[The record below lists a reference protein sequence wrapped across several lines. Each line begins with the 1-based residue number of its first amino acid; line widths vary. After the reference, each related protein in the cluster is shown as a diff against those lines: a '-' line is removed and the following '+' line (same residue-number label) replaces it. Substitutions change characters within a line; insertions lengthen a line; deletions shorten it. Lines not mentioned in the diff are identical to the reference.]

1 LKSSDK
7 SSSSS
12 PISKLFSRPRYL
24 IIAGLLLL
32 IILLM
37 LGRVFFLSFIN
48 QQFLI
53 NHAISQS
60 VHKHII
66 PGNRGVI
73 YDRNGVAL
81 AVSTPVDNIV
91 LDPKVFIQ
99 DLNLNSNPNSN
110 TNPSPSTQKNK
121 NKNLN
126 RSSNTDP
133 INLLT
138 QIPCLNLSPA
148 NLNFILKNN
157 PNSVFYYIA
166 KQVPPGCA
174 DQVTDLRLDGVYAE
188 IQQRSYYP
196 LGAPLAQL
204 VGFTNDANQGASGL
218 ELSFNPVL
226 KGQSGLAWVEKDG
239 LGNILR
245 TKQIITPPIQG
256 QDITLSI
263 DSRLQTIAYEAL
275 KSKVQDA
282 GADSGSVVVL
292 DVQTGEV
299 LTAVSYPSFN
309 PNDVNARVGEAV
321 KDQAITD
328 AFEPGSTMKVLT
340 ITAGIESGKFTPDTP
355 IDTSP
360 GRIMV
365 GGHQIHDDS
374 DNGMLT
380 VTSVLTKS
388 SNIGASKIALA
399 IPHQLLF
406 DQILKAG
413 FGIAPTTQFP
423 GATAGILHDVTHM
436 GDFEYATMSFGYA
449 ISASLLQM
457 AKVYGAI
464 GDGGI
469 MHPIS
474 FLKLTQNPPAT
485 QLMSNTIADQ
495 LMVMLHTV
503 VGPQGTG
510 LLANIPGYQVAG
522 KTGTAHR
529 VGSDG
534 LYSKNHYNAVFIG
547 LAPYHN
553 PRVVIAVIINNP
565 KGHFNSFG
573 GVSSAPIFAKVAS
586 AAMAFMN
593 VPPTENSV
601 DVNFFKNQN
610 LFLQRIVEA

>member
-1 LKSSDK
+1 MKGSPKHPQKSSFFSNF
-7 SSSSS
+7 SSFSN
-12 PISKLFSRPRYL
+12 FSRPRYL

-37 LGRVFFLSFIN
+37 LARLFFLCVTN
-48 QQFLI
+48 QNFLI

-60 VHKHII
+60 IHKHII

-73 YDRNGVAL
+73 YDRNQVAL

-91 LDPKVFIQ
+91 LDPKVFIK
-99 DLNLNSNPNSN
+99 NLNNLN
-110 TNPSPSTQKNK
+110 
-121 NKNLN
+121 NKNL
-126 RSSNTDP
+126 SPAD
-133 INLLT
+133 LLI
-138 QIPCLNLSPA
+138 QVPCLNLSQN
-148 NLNFILKNN
+148 NLNNILKNN
-157 PNSVFYYIA
+157 SSSVFYYIA
-166 KQVPPGCA
+166 KQVPPSCA
-174 DQVTDLRLDGVYAE
+174 DQITDLRLDGVYAE
-188 IQQRSYYP
+188 IQQKSYYP
-196 LGAPLAQL
+196 LGPALAQL

-218 ELSFNPVL
+218 ELSLNPIL
-226 KGQSGLAWVEKDG
+226 NGQSGLAWVEKDG
-239 LGNILR
+239 LGNILK

-256 QDITLSI
+256 QDVTLSI

-275 KSKVQDA
+275 KSKVQEA
-282 GADSGSVVVL
+282 QADSGSVVVL
-292 DVQTGEV
+292 DVKTGEV

-309 PNDVNARVGEAV
+309 PNDINNRTGEAV

-355 IDTSP
+355 INTSP

-406 DQILKAG
+406 DQVLKAG

-457 AKVYGAI
+457 AKVYAAI
-464 GDGGI
+464 GNNGI

-474 FLKLTQNPPAT
+474 FLKLNQAPPST
-485 QLMSNTIADQ
+485 QLMSKEISQQ
-495 LMVMLHTV
+495 LMVMLSTV
-503 VGPQGTG
+503 VGPEGTG
-510 LLANIPGYQVAG
+510 LLANIPGYQVVG

-529 VGSDG
+529 VGPDG

-547 LAPYHN
+547 LAPYPN
-553 PRVVIAVIINNP
+553 PRVVIAVIVNNP
-565 KGHFNSFG
+565 VGHFNSFG

-586 AAMAFMN
+586 AAMAFLN
-593 VPPTENSV
+593 IPPTETTV

-610 LFLQRIVEA
+610 QFLQRIVNA